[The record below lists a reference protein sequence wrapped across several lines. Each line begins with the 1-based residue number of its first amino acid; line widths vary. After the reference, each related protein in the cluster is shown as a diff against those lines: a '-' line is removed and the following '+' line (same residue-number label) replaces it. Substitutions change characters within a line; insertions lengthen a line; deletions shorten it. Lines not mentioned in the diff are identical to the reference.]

1 MTLILEPRQSTP
13 SASGK
18 TLAVAATHG
27 NTPACAKVNG
37 HDVIGGVNAYFMR

>member
-1 MTLILEPRQSTP
+1 VTPILEPRQSTP

-18 TLAVAATHG
+18 TLAVASTHG
-27 NTPACAKVNG
+27 NAPAGAKVNG